1 MLVSYHADDC
11 RRGNPTRVDTRNGL
25 RYSGGAR
32 SKPACFPS
40 QPRLAPDWI
49 CVLPKSRTPSVG
61 AGRGAGCS
69 GAPRVK
75 FARVG
80 IQQLPQLVAA
90 TTAFRGALSR
100 WMLDRIVSS
109 APRSAAVGSDEED
122 RPQERE
128 RRAPPTNSACF
139 PRCPDGHRRVPTGR
153 GAATFCMP
161 ETFPAITA
169 PDRGG
174 PRGSSA

>member
-90 TTAFRGALSR
+90 TTAFRGAPSR
-100 WMLDRIVSS
+100 WMLDTVASS
-109 APRSAAVGSDEED
+109 APRSAAVGSDEEH

-128 RRAPPTNSACF
+128 RRAPPTNPACF
-139 PRCPDGHRRVPTGR
+139 PRCPDGHRRVPTGAGR
-153 GAATFCMP
+153 GDALHARAS
-161 ETFPAITA
+161 PAITTS
-169 PDRGG
+169 DRGG